1 MVRIPTRFC
10 INLAVAGAVVM
21 YDRMLCHGRFAD
33 AAGARGRPAAALAM
47 RNGARLRARARR
59 DCGAA
64 IARPRAAGMVR
75 PAPAPYQRQRGRC
88 DRSSRRSWR
97 SASWPPSRA
106 PARAAAQTPKFVS
119 THRDWTLYEVDGDK
133 GRVCYVASEPTKQ
146 EGNYKKRGNPAV
158 LVARLPGEPPTEQ
171 VSVQPGYT
179 FKKGSEVELAV
190 GKQKFTLFTQG
201 EHAWARTDA
210 DDKSLI
216 GAMRKGDSMVI
227 KGTSSRDTNSTGHL
241 FPRRLRARL
250 RRDARGL
257 REREDGRRQCWR
269 QR

>member
-1 MVRIPTRFC
+1 VTT
-10 INLAVAGAVVM
+10 AGH
-21 YDRMLCHGRFAD
+21 C
-33 AAGARGRPAAALAM
+33 AAARGRY
-47 RNGARLRARARR
+47 
-59 DCGAA
+59 GAA
-64 IARPRAAGMVR
+64 SPGPVPATAWTMRPIKPQTLAAGLLAAFACAG
-75 PAPAPYQRQRGRC
+75 P
-88 DRSSRRSWR
+88 
-97 SASWPPSRA
+97 
-106 PARAAAQTPKFVS
+106 AAAQTPKFVS

-146 EGNYKKRGNPAV
+146 EGDYKKRGNPAV

-171 VSVQPGYT
+171 VSVQPGYN

-227 KGTSSRDTNSTGHL
+227 KGTSSKDTNSTDTYSLAG
-241 FPRRLRARL
+241 FAPAY
-250 RRDARGL
+250 DAM
-257 REREDGRRQCWR
+257 REACGNEKTGGGNAGGSGNTKRK
-269 QR
+269 

>member
-1 MVRIPTRFC
+1 MRPIKPQT
-10 INLAVAGAVVM
+10 L
-21 YDRMLCHGRFAD
+21 
-33 AAGARGRPAAALAM
+33 AAGLLAAFAS
-47 RNGARLRARARR
+47 
-59 DCGAA
+59 
-64 IARPRAAGMVR
+64 AG
-75 PAPAPYQRQRGRC
+75 P
-88 DRSSRRSWR
+88 
-97 SASWPPSRA
+97 
-106 PARAAAQTPKFVS
+106 AAAQTPKFVS

-146 EGNYKKRGNPAV
+146 EGDYKKRGNPAV

-171 VSVQPGYT
+171 VSVQPGYN

-216 GAMRKGDSMVI
+216 GAMRKGELDGDQGDLVQ
-227 KGTSSRDTNSTGHL
+227 GHQLDGHL

-269 QR
+269 QRQHQAEVRPRRA